1 MQEPI
6 TTVLLDVGGVLID
19 EGDLHRAYEERL
31 RQLLA
36 KQGVDAGVEDIAAAR
51 DAAVQRY
58 APSISGAV
66 LWHFLQ
72 PDLARYE
79 KARSALLAWFLEQ
92 GQCYYRVAPG
102 ALEVVAALA
111 ARYRVAL
118 AANQP
123 SWAAEPLRRA
133 GVLDLLDDGRMS
145 EYLGFDKPD
154 PRLFLAV
161 LERVGARAEE
171 AVMVGDRLDT
181 DIGPAKRLGL
191 RTIRVRTGIHAIQ
204 EARWPGDLP
213 DTTVDRL
220 ADVPAAI
227 ERLAAG

>member
-19 EGDLHRAYEERL
+19 EGELHRAYEERL
-31 RQLLA
+31 CRLLA
-36 KQGVDAGVEDIAAAR
+36 AHGVDAGTKDIAAAR
-51 DAAVQRY
+51 DTAIQRY
-58 APSISGAV
+58 APSTSGAV
-66 LWHFLQ
+66 LWHFLK
-72 PDLARYE
+72 PDLRRYE

-92 GQCYYRVAPG
+92 GQGYYRVTPG
-102 ALEVVAALA
+102 ARAVVATLA
-111 ARYRVAL
+111 AHYRVAL

-133 GVLDLLDDGRMS
+133 GVLDLLDDGQMS
-145 EYLGFDKPD
+145 EDLGYDKPD

-213 DTTVDRL
+213 DTTVDCL

-227 ERLAAG
+227 ARLAGR